1 MSRTTVRR
9 ALRAGLLAATCL
21 TAAPLM
27 AQEQSVEDRLERLE
41 RLVEGLIERLD
52 NQAAATG
59 PAPQA
64 STPAVTGS
72 QAAEMQAQQ
81 ARMAAEM
88 QAVRQQAQAALDAT
102 RALETRQTQMA
113 ASQEKLVFDQT
124 EMSEKIIDFEIASGE
139 GFKVGNTR
147 VTYDGYVKLDAISQR
162 TSGGQLPGNSI
173 LRDFLIPVAIP
184 VGGRSSG
191 FDTDFSARQ
200 TRFLFKTE
208 TDVGTDH
215 KLSGLIELDFNV
227 TAGGDERISNSFVP
241 RIRNA
246 LINYDN
252 WTFGQGWTTFMNV
265 GALPDTLDFIGVT
278 PGTAFDRQPLI
289 RYTNGGLQIAVE
301 QPETV
306 VTSRTGARV
315 IAGDD
320 QLPDIVGRYN
330 WNGDWGNFTI
340 TAIARQLHISEDD
353 LLGIDD
359 AAWGY
364 GTSVSGK
371 LKVGPRDD
379 FRFTATVGEGL
390 GRYMGL
396 NIVNDAAIDTNG
408 MLNPI
413 ATYSGFAAYRHVWSD
428 KLRSNI
434 AGSYFKADNPV
445 ALTTDQ
451 VTDESWNG
459 FVNLIWNPVGP
470 LNVGVEFLYA
480 ERMLEDGRSGNLQRL
495 QFSTQYNF

>member
-1 MSRTTVRR
+1 MSPLGKPRV
-9 ALRAGLLAATCL
+9 LRHAARSALLAATFL
-21 TAAPLM
+21 TAAPAL
-27 AQEQSVEDRLERLE
+27 AQEPSIEDRLDRLE
-41 RLVEGLIERLD
+41 ALVGTLIERLD
-52 NQAAATG
+52 TQAGEAEARGAAMEVQQREMR
-59 PAPQA
+59 AQA
-64 STPAVTGS
+64 ETVLQATRVLEERQERMSAS
-72 QAAEMQAQQ
+72 QATMT
-81 ARMAAEM
+81 
-88 QAVRQQAQAALDAT
+88 RQQA
-102 RALETRQTQMA
+102 
-113 ASQEKLVFDQT
+113 
-124 EMSEKIIDFEIASGE
+124 EMSAKIIDFDIPSGE

-184 VGGRSSG
+184 VGGQPSG

-208 TDVGTDH
+208 TDVGADH

-227 TAGGDERISNSFVP
+227 TEGGDERISNSFVP

-306 VTSRTGARV
+306 VTSHTGARV

-340 TAIARQLHISEDD
+340 TAIARQLNISADD
-353 LLGIDD
+353 LLGVDD
-359 AAWGY
+359 SALGY
-364 GTSVSGK
+364 GASVSGK
-371 LKVGPRDD
+371 LKVGARDD
-379 FRFTATVGEGL
+379 FRFTATAGEGL

-396 NIVNDAAIDTNG
+396 NIVNDAAIDQSG
-408 MLNPI
+408 MLDPI
-413 ATYSGFAAYRHVWSD
+413 ATWSGFAAYRHLWAD
-428 KLRSNI
+428 NLRTNI

-445 ALTTDQ
+445 ALTTNQ

-470 LNVGVEFLYA
+470 LNVGVELMYA
-480 ERMLEDGRSGNLQRL
+480 ERTLEDGRSGNLQRV